1 MESKRLGLCTKS
13 MIVVPNHL
21 TEQWSAEFLRL
32 YPGANILVATK
43 RDFEKGR
50 RKRFCSRIAT
60 GNYDAVII
68 GQSQAERIPISRER
82 QERIIRDQIAEI
94 TDGIAEIKHA
104 NGERFTIKQLERSR
118 KQLEARLERLKAE
131 EKKDDVIT
139 FEQLGVDRLVV
150 DEAHSY
156 KKYVFIY
163 KNAQCGRTFNK

>member
-1 MESKRLGLCTKS
+1 MVSGVFAAGSWRKHSGGHHW
-13 MIVVPNHL
+13 V
-21 TEQWSAEFLRL
+21 
-32 YPGANILVATK
+32 
-43 RDFEKGR
+43 FEKGR

-150 DEAHSY
+150 
-156 KKYVFIY
+156 
-163 KNAQCGRTFNK
+163 GRSAFL